1 MGSLPFR
8 CPLHRPATLKVSS
21 DRPSTMT
28 WTVPKASKRTT
39 THTRRQHE
47 QRAHA
52 QTADAAV
59 AHRVQRQQQHALRDG
74 SCPASTPMR
83 RAARSLIAASA
94 NSQQHTRSG
103 CCSLVTGVGAQQPT
117 AARRCGSFRIA
128 AVQLLSEAV
137 DVERGRFSKIRAR
150 LSTRLL
156 ALSTTSVTQGHGS
169 QRRGHEV
176 SGQNPTFI
184 NRPPLRIPFLTGF
197 GISYLEYR

>member
-1 MGSLPFR
+1 MDSSEGYQAHHYPHPTPARAASPRTDSRRRCGAPGGEAATARSARRLLPSE
-8 CPLHRPATLKVSS
+8 H
-21 DRPSTMT
+21 
-28 WTVPKASKRTT
+28 
-39 THTRRQHE
+39 
-47 QRAHA
+47 AHA
-52 QTADAAV
+52 
-59 AHRVQRQQQHALRDG
+59 
-74 SCPASTPMR
+74 
-83 RAARSLIAASA
+83 
-94 NSQQHTRSG
+94 TRSTVADRRL
-103 CCSLVTGVGAQQPT
+103 SQLAAAYALWMLFSGVGAQQPT

-184 NRPPLRIPFLTGF
+184 NRPPLRSTYLGASGYWPLTGR
-197 GISYLEYR
+197 GPATSPLRTRNC

>member
-1 MGSLPFR
+1 VGSLPFR
-8 CPLHRPATLKVSS
+8 YPLHRPATLEVSS
-21 DRPSTMT
+21 DRSSTMT
-28 WTVPKASKRTT
+28 RTVLKASKRNT

-47 QRAHA
+47 QQAHA
-52 QTADAAV
+52 PATHRQPTPLWRTGCRGSNSTLCATALPSEH
-59 AHRVQRQQQHALRDG
+59 AHA
-74 SCPASTPMR
+74 
-83 RAARSLIAASA
+83 
-94 NSQQHTRSG
+94 TRSTVADRRL
-103 CCSLVTGVGAQQPT
+103 SQLAAAYALWMLFSGVGAQQPT
-117 AARRCGSFRIA
+117 AVRRCGSFRIA

-184 NRPPLRIPFLTGF
+184 NHPPLRTCFLVSF
-197 GISYLEYR
+197 F